1 MEGQKGAVA
10 VNPRILAIMGSGETT
25 PTMVKVHRLLFDR
38 LGPGAV
44 PAVLLDTPYGF
55 QANSR
60 DISARAVSYFRESVR
75 RTVEVA
81 SLGPPEQA
89 GSVSFEAALARVSE
103 ARWVFSGPGSP
114 TYALRQWRPTVVPR
128 LLAEKLLYGGCIV
141 FSSAAA
147 LTLGRWTVPVYEIYK
162 VGADPVWAEGMDL
175 LTPLGMTVAVIPHF
189 DNAEGGSHDTRY
201 CYLGE
206 ERLEVMEAQLPPDGW
221 VLGVDEHTACIL
233 DFEAGTATVMGLGS
247 VTIRRHGRSATVP
260 SGQTLAID
268 ELVQL
273 EPLVV
278 IGPAGSPGRSGPS
291 ALGEGASAPAGQG
304 GDAGGAGDA
313 FGGAASAPRSPLLE
327 EVRRLSAAFDAAIAE
342 RDAEAA
348 TAATL
353 ELEGTLHSWSA
364 DTFQSDEVDTARA
377 ALRRMVVRLGELAG
391 PGLRDPRD
399 ALGPWVEPLLAER
412 AEARQSN
419 RYADGDRIRRRLE
432 ALGVEVRD
440 TSAGTE
446 WHLRAEGGQDG
457 QDGQGGQG
465 GQGAGD
471 NAGPGHNAAA
481 GDLPGP
487 V

>member
-1 MEGQKGAVA
+1 
-10 VNPRILAIMGSGETT
+10 MGSGETT

-38 LGPGAV
+38 LGPGTV

-55 QANSR
+55 QTNAR

-75 RTVEVA
+75 RPVEVA
-81 SLGPPEQA
+81 SLGPPDQA
-89 GSVSFEAALARVSE
+89 GSVSFEAALARISE
-103 ARWVFSGPGSP
+103 ARWVFAGPGSP
-114 TYALRQWRPTVVPR
+114 TYALQRWRPTVLPR
-128 LLAEKLLYGGCIV
+128 LLADKLSFGGCIV

-162 VGADPVWAEGMDL
+162 VGADPVWAEGLDL
-175 LTPLGMTVAVIPHF
+175 LAPLGMTMAVIPHF

-221 VLGVDEHTACIL
+221 VLGVDEHTACIF
-233 DFEAGTATVMGLGS
+233 DFEAGTTSVMGLGS
-247 VTIRRHGRSATVP
+247 VTIRRHGRSAIVP
-260 SGQTLAID
+260 SGKTLAID

-278 IGPAGSPGRSGPS
+278 TGPFGGSGRGASGR
-291 ALGEGASAPAGQG
+291 ALSGSDGEGAPADLAAEAAEGAPSG
-304 GDAGGAGDA
+304 
-313 FGGAASAPRSPLLE
+313 PRSPLLE
-327 EVRRLSAAFDAAIAE
+327 EVRRLTAAFDAALAE

-399 ALGPWVEPLLAER
+399 ALAPWVEPLLAER

-419 RYADGDRIRRRLE
+419 RYADGDRIRQRLE

-440 TSAGTE
+440 TPAGTE
-446 WHLRAEGGQDG
+446 WHLRERRGG
-457 QDGQGGQG
+457 
-465 GQGAGD
+465 GD
-471 NAGPGHNAAA
+471 R
-481 GDLPGP
+481 PGP
-487 V
+487 RDGTGTD

>member
-1 MEGQKGAVA
+1 VAVA
-10 VNPRILAIMGSGETT
+10 LNTRILAIMGSGETT

-55 QANSR
+55 QANAR

-75 RTVEVA
+75 RPVEVA

-89 GSVSFEAALARVSE
+89 GSVSFEAALARISE

-114 TYALRQWRPTVVPR
+114 TYALRQWRPTVLPR
-128 LLAEKLLYGGCIV
+128 LLADKLLYDGCIV

-147 LTLGRWTVPVYEIYK
+147 LTLGRWSVPVYEIYK
-162 VGADPVWAEGMDL
+162 VGSDPVWADGMDL
-175 LTPLGMTVAVIPHF
+175 LTPLGMTVAVIPHY

-206 ERLEVMEAQLPPDGW
+206 ERLEVMEAQLPPEGW
-221 VLGVDEHTACIL
+221 VLGIDEHTACIL

-260 SGQTLAID
+260 SGKTLAID

-278 IGPAGSPGRSGPS
+278 SGASASSGRSGSS
-291 ALGEGASAPAGQG
+291 AQGQG
-304 GDAGGAGDA
+304 PPADQAEDA
-313 FGGAASAPRSPLLE
+313 FGVVPSGPRSPLLD
-327 EVRRLSAAFDAAIAE
+327 EVRRLSAAFDAALAE

-399 ALGPWVEPLLAER
+399 VLAPWVEPLLAER

-419 RYADGDRIRRRLE
+419 RYADGDRIRHRLE

-440 TSAGTE
+440 TPAGTE
-446 WHLRAEGGQDG
+446 WHLQAEGG
-457 QDGQGGQG
+457 
-465 GQGAGD
+465 
-471 NAGPGHNAAA
+471 PAAS
-481 GDLPGP
+481 DLPGAGGQP
-487 V
+487 GSV